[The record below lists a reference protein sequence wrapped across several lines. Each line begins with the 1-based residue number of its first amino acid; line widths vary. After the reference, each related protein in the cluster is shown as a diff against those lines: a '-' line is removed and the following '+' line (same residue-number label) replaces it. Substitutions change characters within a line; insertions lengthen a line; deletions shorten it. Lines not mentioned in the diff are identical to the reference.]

1 MQWRTDRSSYDMSAP
16 TINPTT
22 RSVLAGL
29 GVLALAA
36 AACGGSSTASTK
48 PAASQSPTSTTAPA
62 SQPGAFGTAASV
74 SGSTLEVQNP
84 TTGQVTVNVNPTT
97 TYTQTVPATASDV
110 AAGVCVA
117 ANPGPGATTTPGQ
130 PFTARTVTISQ
141 PGANG
146 CTPQAGGFGGFGP
159 RAGNGGAGG
168 GGSSTTPPANGGN
181 RNRNGAR
188 RFAGGFGKVTSVSLP
203 TFVVQGNNRNAA
215 GTTTTVTTDAS
226 TSFTKVVSAGQS
238 NLAVGQCVAAI
249 GPADQTG
256 AVTAN
261 SIAIRQPGPNGCFT
275 GRGGPGGARGG
286 NGATGSAA

>member
-1 MQWRTDRSSYDMSAP
+1 MSLS
-16 TINPTT
+16 TVTT
-22 RSVLAGL
+22 RTRIAVAGV

-62 SQPGAFGTAASV
+62 SQPGAFGTAAAV

-84 TTGQVTVNVNPTT
+84 TTGQVTVNLSPTT
-97 TYTQTVPATASDV
+97 TYTQTVAGTASDL
-110 AAGVCVA
+110 AAGACVA
-117 ANPGPGATTTPGQ
+117 ANAGPGATTTPGQ

-168 GGSSTTPPANGGN
+168 GGGSSTTPPANGGN
-181 RNRNGAR
+181 GGRRLGGA
-188 RFAGGFGKVTSVSLP
+188 FGKVASVSGP
-203 TFVVQGNNRNAA
+203 TFVVQGNNRNGASA
-215 GTTTTVTTDAS
+215 TTTVTTDAS
-226 TSFTKVVSAGQS
+226 TTFTKVVSAGQS
-238 NLAVGQCVAAI
+238 NLAVGQCIAAI

-275 GRGGPGGARGG
+275 GRGGQGRAGGG
-286 NGATGSAA
+286 NAGTGSTA